1 MNENTKNTNNN
12 ANENTMNA
20 LKRARSIVVYDKHN
34 NAKLVQ
40 VSKESETEYQLS
52 NKKKIEKADALANIS
67 KNRYNTYTR
76 EDSTT
81 FKSYHSHVE
90 SFKDVHSLFEVVK
103 TVFDDAKETQYFV
116 FAKERNIKLRI
127 QKSSVEIM
135 SKALEN
141 NENAHTCENAKDATA
156 YSKYVTATTKD
167 DVLKVLET
175 LK

>member
-1 MNENTKNTNNN
+1 MNNENTKNTSN
-12 ANENTMNA
+12 NTMNA
-20 LKRARSIVVYDKHN
+20 LKRARAIVVYDKHN
-34 NAKLVQ
+34 NAKLIQ
-40 VSKESETEYQLS
+40 VAKESETEYQLA
-52 NKKKIEKADALANIS
+52 NKKKIEKADVVANIS
-67 KNRYNTYTR
+67 KNRFNTYTN

-103 TVFDDAKETQYFV
+103 AIFDDAKETQYFV
-116 FAKERNIKLRI
+116 FCKERSIKLRI
-127 QKSSVEIM
+127 QKNAVEIM

-141 NENAHTCENAKDATA
+141 NENASTCENAKDATT